1 MITATELQELSRQ
14 VENANIA
21 RALAVKELVKET
33 RDRQFSLWALFIG
46 LFRETPA
53 RKKLNECELHLN
65 LLLPKCRSI
74 FLQYVVMSSLEEISK
89 SPDCEIYQ
97 HLVNCW
103 KEAQIKYNESGRRLK
118 LAENA
123 RELLKTAK
131 DECNSASTTE
141 FLDMVTTSKAISI
154 LSAIDTSSASS
165 SLKRAMGALKRL
177 ADEMPARQSP
187 IDSNLPDDMLDLF
200 VDLTIN
206 PVIDILSW
214 LNIEKLDNAEVQCSK
229 ALKKLQTLLGQLGA
243 EHDLRTKDY
252 QSQLDTLKR
261 IEQPYIKKVMRHIPE
276 NMKFKE
282 PEYLQTIGMNP

>member
-1 MITATELQELSRQ
+1 
-14 VENANIA
+14 
-21 RALAVKELVKET
+21 
-33 RDRQFSLWALFIG
+33 
-46 LFRETPA
+46 
-53 RKKLNECELHLN
+53 
-65 LLLPKCRSI
+65 
-74 FLQYVVMSSLEEISK
+74 
-89 SPDCEIYQ
+89 
-97 HLVNCW
+97 
-103 KEAQIKYNESGRRLK
+103 
-118 LAENA
+118 
-123 RELLKTAK
+123 
-131 DECNSASTTE
+131 
-141 FLDMVTTSKAISI
+141 MVTTSKAISI

-187 IDSNLPDDMLDLF
+187 IDSNLPDDTLDLF

>member
-1 MITATELQELSRQ
+1 SAKVSCWLIRLLILGSGYNTMISHL
-14 VENANIA
+14 
-21 RALAVKELVKET
+21 
-33 RDRQFSLWALFIG
+33 G
-46 LFRETPA
+46 LIRTF
-53 RKKLNECELHLN
+53 
-65 LLLPKCRSI
+65 
-74 FLQYVVMSSLEEISK
+74 
-89 SPDCEIYQ
+89 
-97 HLVNCW
+97 
-103 KEAQIKYNESGRRLK
+103 
-118 LAENA
+118 
-123 RELLKTAK
+123 
-131 DECNSASTTE
+131 
-141 FLDMVTTSKAISI
+141 
-154 LSAIDTSSASS
+154 
-165 SLKRAMGALKRL
+165 LKRL

-187 IDSNLPDDMLDLF
+187 IDSNLPDDTLDLF